1 MDDDGA
7 AGERGPHAGTI
18 ITIIVAM
25 VIAGV
30 AWMTAVQRENVAH
43 MLASMHLVLRQ
54 QDGGERTAGE
64 YGHVTNTTYEKFV
77 EK

>member
-18 ITIIVAM
+18 IIIIIIITIIVTM

-30 AWMTAVQRENVAH
+30 AWMTVVQREKVAH
-43 MLASMHLVLRQ
+43 MLAPSSSSS
-54 QDGGERTAGE
+54 
-64 YGHVTNTTYEKFV
+64 
-77 EK
+77 